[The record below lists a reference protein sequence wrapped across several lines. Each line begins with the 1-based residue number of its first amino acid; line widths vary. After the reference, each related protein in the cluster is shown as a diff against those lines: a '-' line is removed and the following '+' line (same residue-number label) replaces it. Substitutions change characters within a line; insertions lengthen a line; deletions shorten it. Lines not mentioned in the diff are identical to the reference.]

1 MQPVTFSKSGF
12 EVTAHTRRRVPS
24 GMFEPITTLLVNRG
38 VDYTIGFD
46 TGGYIDARLPDG
58 SFLLVGPQYA
68 DYQGPDRTG
77 PQDGWFAGWLEVGGE
92 PTPLY
97 DSQPGQHDHQH
108 GTDPG
113 PLLAC
118 INEHLDRRGV
128 PSKQEV
134 QERLVRAESL
144 LHRAGF
150 VPTVH
155 NGVACHRLPAAM
167 LDPGERRT
175 AVTRAADYLRAE
187 GFGVNYPADLTDWVA
202 ERAVL
207 PSRPLAG
214 LGGEIAKAGHTEEV
228 VAALSVLTAPGDGV
242 LDQAVDVLH
251 QTAAWWEGLNST
263 ASDPHYA
270 ARLRE
275 IANRTDSYVREI
287 RALRGDLADRHAAHP
302 QAAARSAASGHDP
315 RVAAALASSPASER
329 TLTGHHAETLLAA
342 PPPAADRPA
351 GRIR

>member
-12 EVTAHTRRRVPS
+12 EVTAHTRRHLP
-24 GMFEPITTLLVNRG
+24 GGTFEPITTLLAARG
-38 VDYTIGFD
+38 VDYTIDFD
-46 TGGYIDARLPDG
+46 PGDYIDAHLPDG
-58 SFLLVGPQYA
+58 SFLLVGPRYA
-68 DYQGPDRTG
+68 DYQEPGRTG
-77 PQDGWFAGWLEVGGE
+77 PQNGWFASWIEADGE
-92 PTPLY
+92 LNTLY
-97 DSQPGQHDHQH
+97 NSEPGRPHHQH
-108 GTDPG
+108 GTDTG
-113 PLLAC
+113 PLLTC

-128 PSKQEV
+128 PSEQEAR
-134 QERLVRAESL
+134 ERLVRAESL

-150 VPTVH
+150 VPTTQ

-167 LDPGERRT
+167 LDPAERRT

-187 GFGVNYPADLTDWVA
+187 GFGVNYPADLTDWTA
-202 ERAVL
+202 EQATL
-207 PSRPLAG
+207 PSRSLAR
-214 LGGEIAKAGHTEEV
+214 LGKEITKAGHTEEV

-251 QTAAWWEGLNST
+251 QTATWWEGLNST

-315 RVAAALASSPASER
+315 RVVAALASSPASER
-329 TLTGHHAETLLAA
+329 TLTGHPVEALLAA

-351 GRIR
+351 SRTR